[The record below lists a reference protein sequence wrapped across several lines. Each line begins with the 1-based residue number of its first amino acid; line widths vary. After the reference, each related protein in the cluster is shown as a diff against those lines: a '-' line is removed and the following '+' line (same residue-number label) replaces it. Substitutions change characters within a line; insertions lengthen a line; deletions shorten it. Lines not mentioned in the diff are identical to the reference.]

1 MPRANRL
8 TVEGGLL
15 HLTHRC
21 HNRQFHLKFAR
32 DRNDYRA
39 RLRSALK
46 ELDVS
51 LLDYCLTCNHV
62 HLLVDANERDQ
73 VSRLVQ
79 TVSGGFARAYNR
91 RKQRTDAVWGDHF
104 HATYIDTGVYLQRCV
119 RYIELNMVRCG
130 KVQHPREWEWL
141 GYHEIMGH
149 RTRSR
154 LLDLDRLC
162 WRLGGI
168 NLPQLRNHLE
178 EGLNRVIDERKQE
191 REPWWTESIAVGRS
205 EFVEGMRRYVPHRRY
220 VQTENPSHGIYTLRE
235 TPAPYG

>member
-62 HLLVDANERDQ
+62 HLLVDTTDRHQ
-73 VSRLVQ
+73 VSHLMQ
-79 TVSGGFARAYNR
+79 TVSAGFARAYNR
-91 RKQRTDAVWGDHF
+91 RKHRTDAVWGDNF

-130 KVQHPREWEWL
+130 KVQHPRDWDWV
-141 GYHEIMGH
+141 GYHEIMG
-149 RTRSR
+149 SR
-154 LLDLDRLC
+154 GRFRILDLDRLC

-168 NLPQLRNHLE
+168 DLSQLQTQLQ
-178 EGLNRVIDERKQE
+178 EGLTSAIETGDHK
-191 REPWWTESIAVGRS
+191 REPWWTESIAIGGPQ
-205 EFVEGMRRYVPHRRY
+205 FVEHMRRFVPHRRFL
-220 VQTENPSHGIYTLRE
+220 QTEQPKDGTYTLRE
-235 TPAPYG
+235 APASYG